1 MIRLIRTA
9 AGDSAVIGNGN
20 GPMGISSM
28 RALRDP
34 GSYSGD
40 INCPG
45 GAGTQ
50 ELPGLWPY
58 LFKSTERK
66 NMNQKTII
74 KILHEE
80 WALNQGLRD
89 KRQAASIKRQA
100 ASLKHVPRYVASDYK
115 ATSIK
120 RQALKEIPHN

>member
-1 MIRLIRTA
+1 MSKVKINNKHAKRPSKA
-9 AGDSAVIGNGN
+9 
-20 GPMGISSM
+20 SSM
-28 RALRDP
+28 RAARQDP
-34 GSYSGD
+34 GLAGDSTVIELMERSGD
-40 INCPG
+40 RD
-45 GAGTQ
+45 Q
-50 ELPGLWPY
+50 
-58 LFKSTERK
+58 
-66 NMNQKTII
+66 MTII

-120 RQALKEIPHN
+120 LHNP